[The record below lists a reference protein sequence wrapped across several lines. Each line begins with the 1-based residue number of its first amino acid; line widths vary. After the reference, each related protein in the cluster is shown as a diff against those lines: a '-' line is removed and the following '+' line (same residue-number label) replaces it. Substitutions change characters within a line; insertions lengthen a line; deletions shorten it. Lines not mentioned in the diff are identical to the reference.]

1 MKLFK
6 ILIFF
11 DILLISKSLAPK
23 RLPNGKKRIFVPN
36 FEKPEL
42 DLKILSVGETSII
55 CKNWMSNILLSVPMK
70 SKSSDKI
77 NCDDIHIISSIVNL
91 NLDESDK
98 LHFGWNPYCL
108 QGFNE
113 VLFIVSVKLDKENK
127 IMQIENLIQSP
138 FWDSEQIESIFLKKS
153 LISLNNSTNLT
164 KICFDKLY
172 LQYPRYQLAWE
183 NWIK

>member
-11 DILLISKSLAPK
+11 DILLFSNSLAPK
-23 RLPNGKKRIFVPN
+23 KLPNGKNRIFVPN

-42 DLKILSVGETSII
+42 DLKILSPGETSII
-55 CKNWMSNILLSVPMK
+55 CKNWMSNILLNIPMK
-70 SKSSDKI
+70 SKSTDKI
-77 NCDDIHIISSIVNL
+77 NCDDIHIISSIINL
-91 NLDESDK
+91 NFYDSDK

-113 VLFIVSVKLDKENK
+113 ILFIVSVKLDKKNK
-127 IMQIENLIQSP
+127 IMKIENLVQSP

-172 LQYPRYQLAWE
+172 LEHPRYQLAWE
-183 NWIK
+183 NWLK